1 MNILSFGDCIV
12 PGKYSLHSR
21 FSNVVNYSFNKNL
34 LSIGSKEIGN
44 GPLNI
49 IIDHILNL
57 NADAVSVENKYLTV
71 AKIDYDFKD
80 MLQYN
85 SEINRDIVFNIKID
99 DLIALQLPILTE
111 QASDLSLAFIFD
123 EDRKKYF
130 NSSFEKSFVNKI
142 SEGMEKLQA
151 GQTVECVETIR
162 GCGFGLTPSGDDFI
176 AGLLNAL
183 YLLQEIT
190 ENKNLVL
197 LRENIFKAAETENI
211 ISYNAMKMAANGR
224 FHEKMKNMICAL
236 SEKDENKIHTYCHQL
251 LTTGETSGA
260 DMLTGFLYTF
270 VVENRF
276 NYFSK
281 Y

>member
-1 MNILSFGDCIV
+1 MKILSIGDFFT
-12 PGKYSLHSR
+12 PGTYKIHSH
-21 FSNVVNYSFNKNL
+21 FSKVINYSCNKNL
-34 LSIGSKEIGN
+34 ISIVCIEIGN
-44 GPLNI
+44 GPVNIVVSEIGNLSDEKI
-49 IIDHILNL
+49 IISKNKITGEYFSVNFS
-57 NADAVSVENKYLTV
+57 NASLYESSIDEADIK
-71 AKIDYDFKD
+71 KIDISFIIQNLSPLLVK
-80 MLQYN
+80 
-85 SEINRDIVFNIKID
+85 
-99 DLIALQLPILTE
+99 
-111 QASDLSLAFIFD
+111 QASEHSLAVLLDDSRRINF
-123 EDRKKYF
+123 R
-130 NSSFEKSFVNKI
+130 SSFEKEFLKRIVSGI
-142 SEGMEKLQA
+142 EKMNSA
-151 GQTVECVETIR
+151 DFITAVKTFA

-176 AGLLNAL
+176 TGMLNAL
-183 YLLQEIT
+183 FLLQEIS

-236 SEKDENKIHTYCHQL
+236 TEKDENKIHTNCHQL
-251 LTTGETSGA
+251 LTMGETSGA